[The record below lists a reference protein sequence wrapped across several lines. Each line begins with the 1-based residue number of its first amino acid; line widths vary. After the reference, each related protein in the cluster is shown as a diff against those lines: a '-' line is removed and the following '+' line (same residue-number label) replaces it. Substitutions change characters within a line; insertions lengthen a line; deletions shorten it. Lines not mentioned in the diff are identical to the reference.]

1 MFGGRVGFVETV
13 YVGTTVTGA
22 GVGGGSV
29 GVGVAGMRR
38 SGVIVGTG
46 DKRTACKAA
55 MRSCGLPVP
64 GMSVMIWFRIFS
76 SMGGMTRSRG
86 SWL

>member
-1 MFGGRVGFVETV
+1 MAVGKA
-13 YVGTTVTGA
+13 VTGV

-29 GVGVAGMRR
+29 GVAGIRQ
-38 SGVIVGTG
+38 SNVIVGTG
-46 DKRTACKAA
+46 DERAACKAA

-64 GMSVMIWFRIFS
+64 GMSVMIWFRIFL
-76 SMGGMTRSRG
+76 SMGGMPRSRG

>member
-1 MFGGRVGFVETV
+1 VFGGTVGFVETV
-13 YVGTTVTGA
+13 DVGIIMV

-46 DKRTACKAA
+46 DKRIACKVPI
-55 MRSCGLPVP
+55 RSCGLPVP

-76 SMGGMTRSRG
+76 SMGGMTRSWG